1 MANAPLFGANI
12 DPSTSDIDE
21 SFQRAELADTLGL
34 DLITIQDHPYQRR
47 FLDTWTLLTY
57 IAARTQRVHLGTNV
71 ASLPLR
77 PPAMLAKMAA
87 SLDVLS
93 GGRMELGIGAGAFW
107 QAIEAWGIP
116 PHTPKQAYD
125 AFEDAVHIIRGMW
138 DNPGKPFT
146 YTGRVHQV
154 KGLLYGPAPA
164 HPIRL
169 WVGGSGPKML
179 RLTGRMADGIL
190 LSNSYFPP
198 DKLPAM
204 NEKIDAGAAEAGR
217 SPDDIRR
224 GYNLMGIIDLNGSG
238 SRPAD
243 LNPGMLYGTAQ
254 YWTDEMLRLYRDYRQ
269 DTFLFWPIGENGV
282 QQLEVF
288 ANEIAPAVRH
298 AVSAAG

>member
-1 MANAPLFGANI
+1 MANPLLFGANI
-12 DPSTSDIDE
+12 DPGTSDIDE
-21 SFQRAELADTLGL
+21 SLQRAERADTLGL

-125 AFEDAVHIIRGMW
+125 AFEDAVHIIRGLW
-138 DNPGKPFT
+138 ENPGKPFT
-146 YTGRVHQV
+146 YTGKAHQV
-154 KGLLYGPAPA
+154 KGLLFGPAPA

-204 NEKIDAGAAEAGR
+204 NDRIDAGAAEAGR

-224 GYNLMGIIDLNGSG
+224 GYNLMGIIDLNGTG
-238 SRPAD
+238 RRPDD
-243 LNPGMLYGTAQ
+243 LNPGMLFGTRQ
-254 YWTDEMLRLYRDYRQ
+254 FWIDELSRLYRDYRQ
-269 DTFLFWPIGENGV
+269 DTFLFWPIGENALP
-282 QQLEVF
+282 QLEVF
-288 ANEIAPAVRH
+288 AQEIAPAVRQ
-298 AVSAAG
+298 AVSAAR